1 MNNNNNI
8 NNNINNSIN
17 NSINKEESEKYTN
30 QIYKIDKT
38 DKQKILKLI
47 KIFLGLSVAL
57 FILLFISGK
66 FEMWMLELYGVIALI
81 LFEIMIQ
88 PRNKQIHIMKHNIS
102 RLFDVIAYTI
112 IGIIFLLIVFGI
124 MYYFIE
130 IM

>member
-1 MNNNNNI
+1 
-8 NNNINNSIN
+8 NNINNSIN

>member
-1 MNNNNNI
+1 MNNNNNNI
-8 NNNINNSIN
+8 NNNIN

-57 FILLFISGK
+57 FILLFISGR

-88 PRNKQIHIMKHNIS
+88 PRNKQIRMIKNNIS